1 MLVMKPTGEVK
12 ERYQKRFER
21 DKSEIY
27 NAEIKQEYIFTINE
41 HENRDKYTPNT
52 IMRIFKA
59 ASRIEEQLKKDLYDF
74 NINEFEILFS
84 LLAPSTQT
92 ASLNN
97 VSLTSKYL
105 EWAIT
110 KGYLK
115 TGVNYLSNISP
126 SWKTK
131 FENKN
136 IKMLWTDREIKKI
149 VQSRVNFQDK
159 VIIMLLF
166 HGIQGKAFS
175 EIINLTKYD
184 VSSGK
189 NMINV
194 YNEETGSRRDVL
206 VDEYCTEVIMGA
218 IAETEYQKK
227 NGAPGSNT
235 KSVTAKLVEN
245 DYVVRLAR
253 ARTINTGK
261 VTTDTIHRR
270 LLSISKEIEESHFNP
285 TTIYR
290 SGVMAQAYNLY
301 LEQGEFNEQLKS
313 KIYGYF
319 NITSYFIKKRWENEF
334 LNYETLVKLYQLS

>member
-1 MLVMKPTGEVK
+1 MRPTGEVK
-12 ERYQKRFER
+12 DRYKKRFEK
-21 DKSEIY
+21 DKADIY
-27 NAEIKQEYIFTINE
+27 NADIKQEYIFAINE

-59 ASRIEEQLKKDLYDF
+59 ASRIEEQLSKDLYDF
-74 NINEFEILFS
+74 NINEFEVLFS

-115 TGVNYLSNISP
+115 TGVNYLSSISP

-136 IKMLWTDREIKKI
+136 IKTLWTDREIKKI

-159 VIIMLLF
+159 VIVMLLF

-175 EIINLTKYD
+175 EIINLTKSD
-184 VSSGK
+184 ISTETNS
-189 NMINV
+189 INV
-194 YNEETGSRRDVL
+194 YNEETDSRRDVL
-206 VDEYCTEVIMGA
+206 VDNYCTEVILGA
-218 IAETEYQKK
+218 IAEKEYQKK

-235 KSVTAKLVEN
+235 KSATAKLIEN
-245 DYVVRLAR
+245 DYVVRLAK

-270 LLSISKEIEESHFNP
+270 LLSIGKEIEESHFNP

-290 SGVMAQAYNLY
+290 SGVMAKAYNLY
-301 LEQGEFNEQLKS
+301 LEYGEFNEELKA
-313 KIYGYF
+313 KIYEYF
-319 NITSYFIKKRWENEF
+319 NIKSYFIKKRWENEF
-334 LNYETLVKLYQLS
+334 LNYETLVRLYHLS